1 MLLAGLRNK
10 GKGGSMKSP
19 FAIFKNRSL
28 WDSIGF
34 FALLCLLVINA
45 FHFKVNGSLV
55 YYREIFFVMFFILSA
70 GYLLKKLNGV
80 RASVFRINKL
90 LFFLFL
96 FPVLLVVWSFLDS
109 GRELYG
115 GASTED
121 MPIHVP
127 GIAMSIYVL
136 RNAVLYLPMVLYFY
150 LRGLSL
156 SEIKL
161 VAFVAILIAPLS
173 ISSFLLSNELAT
185 LATLGVVAE
194 LGGRGLAYNTYVPY
208 LTFLILCGI
217 YLFFSTSNILLKLFC
232 LTNIS
237 IATIYCLL
245 TTSRQSLL
253 FILIC
258 LAIFFFYMQGRNM
271 HIKKSIY
278 LAVMLLVGIVTFF
291 YFTQDLGMSEK
302 LIDRFTSVEGFTKT
316 PRVELFVAGL
326 AKLNSFEWFTG
337 AGLTSVIFSGPHND
351 YIRWTQRVGLPLMIL
366 GFLPF
371 LMTFIRSA
379 RAAVVYRGDNTLYLF
394 LTLAIG
400 YTLFHSFFG
409 YPREDANQA
418 VAVYVGLALWLGAY
432 SSGLLPKKFSCR
444 ERQFKSPSILVKEAI
459 MCRETTRQQ
468 TVT

>member
-1 MLLAGLRNK
+1 
-10 GKGGSMKSP
+10 MKSP

-28 WDSIGF
+28 WDSMGF

-45 FHFKVNGSLV
+45 FHFKLYESLV
-55 YYREIFFVMFFILSA
+55 YYREIFFVMFVILSA

-80 RASVFRINKL
+80 RASVFCINKL
-90 LFFLFL
+90 LFLLFS

-109 GRELYG
+109 GRELYV
-115 GASTED
+115 GASTLD
-121 MPIHVP
+121 MPVNVT

-156 SEIKL
+156 SEIRL

-173 ISSFLLSNELAT
+173 ILSFVISNELAT
-185 LATLGVVAE
+185 FATLGVVAE
-194 LGGRGLAYNTYVPY
+194 LGGRGLGYNTYVPY

-217 YLFFSTSNILLKLFC
+217 YLFFSTSNIFLKLFF
-232 LTNIS
+232 LTNVSVAS
-237 IATIYCLL
+237 IYSLL

-258 LAIFFFYMQGRNM
+258 LAIFFYYTRGRNI

-278 LAVMLLVGIVTFF
+278 LAVTLLIGIVTFV
-291 YFTQDLGMSEK
+291 YFTQDVDMSEK
-302 LIDRFTSVEGFTKT
+302 LLDRFTSVEGFTKT
-316 PRVELFVAGL
+316 SRVEIFVAGL
-326 AKLNSFEWFTG
+326 AKLNLFEWFAG
-337 AGLTSVIFSGPHND
+337 AGLTSVIYSGPHND

-379 RAAVVYRGDNTLYLF
+379 RAAVVYRGDNTLYIF

-400 YTLFHSFFG
+400 FTLFHSVFG

-432 SSGLLPKKFSCR
+432 SAGLLPKKFSCR
-444 ERQFKSPSILVKEAI
+444 ERQFESPRILVK
-459 MCRETTRQQ
+459 
-468 TVT
+468 